1 MIGMWDTYILS
12 NYLEDRNKLNVLF
25 IKVNPNEKMFYSL
38 MHLLDLALLDTKY
51 LNINPFKL
59 SAALIYSVLLLF
71 LENRKSNLL
80 VNFLKNGIS
89 CHEVNIFLRLY
100 VDYLGSYF
108 LIKFRNLFKSFNY
121 IGSFI
126 DLYLSSSNRHYQ
138 LGNFSVRKLLQTP
151 YMNKEK
157 IHTFFENLDYKK

>member
-108 LIKFRNLFKSFNY
+108 
-121 IGSFI
+121 
-126 DLYLSSSNRHYQ
+126 
-138 LGNFSVRKLLQTP
+138 
-151 YMNKEK
+151 
-157 IHTFFENLDYKK
+157 